1 MPIIL
6 EIVDDFSFLFG
17 SSLAVLE
24 PELVLFESDDGDDD
38 LMQVVQMVNLQ
49 NSCLQQKFAK
59 VDQKQ

>member
-1 MPIIL
+1 MISPFF
-6 EIVDDFSFLFG
+6 V

-24 PELVLFESDDGDDD
+24 SELVLFESDDNYDDGDDD
-38 LMQVVQMVNLQ
+38 LTQVVQMVNLQ